1 MGTPNRWLSSYL
13 DNRTQQCF
21 VNGSL
26 SNTYTLLCGVS
37 QGTIL
42 GPLLFL
48 LYINDLPSCLS
59 SSEPRMCAD
68 DIHLTC
74 AGNEIYS
81 IQSSLNRDLLN
92 ISHWLTANKLT
103 LDMTKTEFMSI
114 GTRQKLNNLP
124 SPTAI
129 EINVTGINQVYSNKS
144 LSIIIDGNLT
154 WVNHIDI
161 LSKKNCCWYW
171 SYQTNHT
178 LCTSR
183 NSTWYIYRGIV
194 QSHFD
199 YCNVVWDN
207 CGKNSFA

>member
-1 MGTPNRWLSSYL
+1 MGTPNKWLSSYL

-26 SNTYTLLCGVS
+26 SNTCTLLCGVS
-37 QGTIL
+37 QGTML

-48 LYINDLPSCLS
+48 LCINDLPSCLS

-103 LDMTKTEFMSI
+103 LEMTKTEFMSI

-129 EINVTGINQVYSNKS
+129 EINVTRINQVYSTKS

-161 LSKKNCCWYW
+161 LSKKNCCRYW
-171 SYQTNHT
+171 SYQTDHALT
-178 LCTSR
+178 MYLPQLYMVYLSG
-183 NSTWYIYRGIV
+183 YRSIAL
-194 QSHFD
+194 
-199 YCNVVWDN
+199 WLL
-207 CGKNSFA
+207 